1 MKFDIGKIFN
11 IKEKNKKNIVLG
23 GLVLVIAVF
32 ITTDLLKLK
41 LIEGAVD
48 GGGETEEDG
57 GREGGGGVGQD
68 NTHSLETSNVD
79 DNADTMTDILS
90 TLREHLSDN
99 MFEDIQK
106 KITDLTSEQE
116 QKECSES
123 ELTRWKNSCNNER
136 NNWNAI
142 KDKAD
147 TTTKD
152 YYITRKEFYK
162 CTMGLDYYKNFMISG
177 YYTLEAEKKVRKR
190 KNEFDVLKQE
200 VIQKRDYL
208 DTINDYYNS
217 LQGEPHKPFNNKFEK
232 DNVDMRQSYYE
243 DEKVDELQWWSNL
256 LTIVFF
262 IIFAILAV
270 YLLGFQKLYKDKKTW
285 VILVACVLY
294 FFFFVNLLIPVLTA
308 IKFVAVKVLPTDIYD
323 KINID

>member
-1 MKFDIGKIFN
+1 MKFDISKIIN

-41 LIEGAVD
+41 LIEGAVGGGDVD
-48 GGGETEEDG
+48 GG
-57 GREGGGGVGQD
+57 
-68 NTHSLETSNVD
+68 S
-79 DNADTMTDILS
+79 TD
-90 TLREHLSDN
+90 EN
-99 MFEDIQK
+99 QYAFEDILEDLK
-106 KITDLTSEQE
+106 GYNVTDDMLQNVEKHMQDKMNEREQ
-116 QKECSES
+116 QQCSES
-123 ELTRWKNSCNNER
+123 EIIQWKNSCPTER

-142 KDKAD
+142 KDVEDPD
-147 TTTKD
+147 T
-152 YYITRKEFYK
+152 E
-162 CTMGLDYYKNFMISG
+162 DYYKKRKAYYVCTKDEDYYKRFMIDE
-177 YYTLEAEKKVRKR
+177 YYKERAEVDYIAK
-190 KNEFDVLKQE
+190 KNEFDVLKQK
-200 VIQKRDYL
+200 VIRKRDSL
-208 DTINDYYNS
+208 NTINAYYSS
-217 LQGEPHKPFNNKFEK
+217 LLSQPDISI

-285 VILVACVLY
+285 AILVVCVLY
-294 FFFFVNLLIPVLTA
+294 FFFFVNLLMPILTA
-308 IKFVAVKVLPTDIYD
+308 IKWVAVKVLPTDIYD

>member
-1 MKFDIGKIFN
+1 MKFDISKIIN

-41 LIEGAVD
+41 LIEGNVD
-48 GGGETEEDG
+48 GGAVGDGAVGEDSNDLSV
-57 GREGGGGVGQD
+57 R
-68 NTHSLETSNVD
+68 NSLTQKID
-79 DNADTMTDILS
+79 PDINAGTVTDMLDTLQGSLPQDILDKAKQQMQDKMNE
-90 TLREHLSDN
+90 RE
-99 MFEDIQK
+99 Q
-106 KITDLTSEQE
+106 Q
-116 QKECSES
+116 QCSES

-162 CTMGLDYYKNFMISG
+162 CTMGLDYYKNFMIDG
-177 YYTLEAEKKVRKR
+177 YYKERAEVDYIAK

-217 LQGEPHKPFNNKFEK
+217 LQGQPHKPFNNKFEK

-262 IIFAILAV
+262 IIFVILAV

-285 VILVACVLY
+285 AILVVCVLY
-294 FFFFVNLLIPVLTA
+294 FFFFVNLLIPLMSA
-308 IKFVAVKVLPTDIYD
+308 IKFVAIKVLPTDIYD

>member
-1 MKFDIGKIFN
+1 MKFDIGKILN

-41 LIEGAVD
+41 LIEGAANLGNGD
-48 GGGETEEDG
+48 ES
-57 GREGGGGVGQD
+57 R
-68 NTHSLETSNVD
+68 SNSTD
-79 DNADTMTDILS
+79 RMIDSDINADTV
-90 TLREHLSDN
+90 
-99 MFEDIQK
+99 
-106 KITDLTSEQE
+106 TDLLGTLEGSLDQNILDKAKQQMQDKMNEREQ
-116 QKECSES
+116 QQCSDS
-123 ELTRWKNSCNNER
+123 ELTKWRNSCQSPER
-136 NNWNAI
+136 DEWNDI
-142 KDKAD
+142 KDVED
-147 TTTKD
+147 PDPDD
-152 YYITRKEFYK
+152 YYKKRKAYLV
-162 CTMGLDYYKNFMISG
+162 CTMGENYYKNFMIDG
-177 YYTLEAEKKVRKR
+177 YYTLKAEADAKERKKK
-190 KNEFDVLKQE
+190 FDKLKQE

-217 LQGEPHKPFNNKFEK
+217 LQGQPHRSINGDFKP

-262 IIFAILAV
+262 IIFVILAV

-308 IKFVAVKVLPTDIYD
+308 IKWVAVKVLPTDIYE

>member
-1 MKFDIGKIFN
+1 MKFDIGKILN

-41 LIEGAVD
+41 LIEGLDDDVAVGD
-48 GGGETEEDG
+48 GAVGEDSA
-57 GREGGGGVGQD
+57 D
-68 NTHSLETSNVD
+68 LDHSLTQLDSD
-79 DNADTMTDILS
+79 INADSVTDLLGTLQGSLPQDILDKAKQEM
-90 TLREHLSDN
+90 LDKMNERE
-99 MFEDIQK
+99 Q
-106 KITDLTSEQE
+106 Q
-116 QKECSES
+116 QCSES
-123 ELTRWKNSCNNER
+123 ELTNWRNSCQTER
-136 NNWNAI
+136 DKWVGI
-142 KDKAD
+142 KDVED
-147 TTTKD
+147 PD
-152 YYITRKEFYK
+152 PD
-162 CTMGLDYYKNFMISG
+162 DYYKKRKAYYVCTMNEEYYKKLMIDG
-177 YYTLEAEKKVRKR
+177 YYTLKAEVDAIERKK
-190 KNEFDVLKQE
+190 EFDKLKQE

-217 LQGEPHKPFNNKFEK
+217 LQGQPHRSINGDFKP

-285 VILVACVLY
+285 VILVVCVLY
-294 FFFFVNLLIPVLTA
+294 FFFFVNLLIPILTA
-308 IKFVAVKVLPTDIYD
+308 IKFVAVKVLPTDIYE

>member
-1 MKFDIGKIFN
+1 MKFDIGKILN

-41 LIEGAVD
+41 LIEGNVGGAAV
-48 GGGETEEDG
+48 GEESTDLSVS
-57 GREGGGGVGQD
+57 RNSLTQKLD
-68 NTHSLETSNVD
+68 SDINTNTVTDMLGTLQGSLPQ
-79 DNADTMTDILS
+79 DILDKAKQQMQDKMNE
-90 TLREHLSDN
+90 RE
-99 MFEDIQK
+99 Q
-106 KITDLTSEQE
+106 Q
-116 QKECSES
+116 QCSES
-123 ELTRWKNSCNNER
+123 ELTKWRNSCQTER
-136 NNWNAI
+136 DEWVN
-142 KDKAD
+142 
-147 TTTKD
+147 TKD
-152 YYITRKEFYK
+152 NGDPTSD
-162 CTMGLDYYKNFMISG
+162 DYYKKRKAYYICTMNEEYYKKLMIDG
-177 YYTLEAEKKVRKR
+177 YYTLKAQAYAIERKK
-190 KNEFDVLKQE
+190 EFDKLKQE

-217 LQGEPHKPFNNKFEK
+217 LQGQPHRSINGDFKP

-262 IIFAILAV
+262 IIFVILAV

-285 VILVACVLY
+285 AILVVCVLY
-294 FFFFVNLLIPVLTA
+294 FFFFVNLLIPLMSA
-308 IKFVAVKVLPTDIYD
+308 IKFVAIKVLPTDIYD

>member
-1 MKFDIGKIFN
+1 MKFDISKIIN

-41 LIEGAVD
+41 LIEGAANQNNGD
-48 GGGETEEDG
+48 DYQPHATD
-57 GREGGGGVGQD
+57 QTID
-68 NTHSLETSNVD
+68 PDINANTVTDLLGTLQGSLD
-79 DNADTMTDILS
+79 QDILDKAKQQMQDKMNE
-90 TLREHLSDN
+90 REQQQCSD
-99 MFEDIQK
+99 
-106 KITDLTSEQE
+106 
-116 QKECSES
+116 S
-123 ELTRWKNSCNNER
+123 ELTKWRNSCQTER
-136 NNWNAI
+136 DEWVDI
-142 KDKAD
+142 KDTGERDSKE
-147 TTTKD
+147 
-152 YYITRKEFYK
+152 YYLARKKYLV
-162 CTMGLDYYKNFMISG
+162 CSMGGEYYKNSMIDG
-177 YYTLEAEKKVRKR
+177 YYTLKAEVDAIER

-217 LQGEPHKPFNNKFEK
+217 LKGEPHKPFNNKFEK

-262 IIFAILAV
+262 IIFVILAV

-285 VILVACVLY
+285 VILVVCVLY
-294 FFFFVNLLIPVLTA
+294 FFFFVNLLIPILTA
-308 IKFVAVKVLPTDIYD
+308 IKWVAVKVLPTDIYD

>member
-1 MKFDIGKIFN
+1 MKFDISKIIN

-41 LIEGAVD
+41 LIEGA
-48 GGGETEEDG
+48 G
-57 GREGGGGVGQD
+57 GQD
-68 NTHSLETSNVD
+68 NTDLLDSRNSLTQNID
-79 DNADTMTDILS
+79 PNINADTVTDMLGTLQGSLPQDILDKAKQQM
-90 TLREHLSDN
+90 LDKMNEREQQQCSD
-99 MFEDIQK
+99 D
-106 KITDLTSEQE
+106 DLT
-116 QKECSES
+116 KW
-123 ELTRWKNSCNNER
+123 RNSCNNER
-136 NNWNAI
+136 YGWKAI
-142 KDKAD
+142 KDTGERDSKE
-147 TTTKD
+147 
-152 YYITRKEFYK
+152 YYLARKNYLV
-162 CTMGLDYYKNFMISG
+162 CTMGENYYKNFMIDG
-177 YYTLEAEKKVRKR
+177 YYTLKAEADAKEKKK
-190 KNEFDVLKQE
+190 KFDVLKQE

-217 LQGEPHKPFNNKFEK
+217 LKGEPHKPFNNKFEK
-232 DNVDMRQSYYE
+232 DNVDMRHSYYE

-262 IIFAILAV
+262 IIFVILAV

-308 IKFVAVKVLPTDIYD
+308 IKWVAVKVLPTDIYE